1 MQVTCVHSTIGALHE
16 ENTERKQLEEML
28 STSGLPPLATIQA
41 LCSSTVPATNGSQH
55 ASPNTTPQ
63 PTPPGTPSS
72 IRKLA
77 KLAQQGEC
85 TEEVNNLN

>member
-1 MQVTCVHSTIGALHE
+1 MQVGCIHSTIESLDEDNAD
-16 ENTERKQLEEML
+16 RKHLEDILLM
-28 STSGLPPLATIQA
+28 SGLPPLATIQT
-41 LCSSTVPATNGSQH
+41 LCSSSTTNGSQH

-77 KLAQQGEC
+77 KLAQQSKDVFVC
-85 TEEVNNLN
+85 FT